1 MSLEAKYN
9 AKESEAKWQQ
19 FWEEKQLFKYD
30 RNSDKE
36 AYSIDTP
43 PPTVSGKLHIGHVF
57 SYTQTEI
64 IARYQRMLGKN
75 VMYPFGFDDNGLPT
89 EILTEREKGVKGS
102 QLPRQE
108 FISMCE
114 EVSAK
119 YRVQFKELW
128 QSLGFSCDWDSAYS
142 TISESSQRIS
152 QRSFLDLLNKDHVEF
167 KEMPTLWCCKCQTSF
182 AQAEIDAVKKGT
194 IFNYLNFKSE
204 GGEDIPIAT
213 TRPELLPGCVAM
225 FIHPENEKFKHLI
238 GQNAIV
244 PIFGHSVKIIAD
256 EKADPEKGTGVVMS
270 CTYGDV
276 TDIDWWRE
284 HKLDTRICFTMD
296 GKMNEKAGEFEGLT
310 IEEAR
315 KAIIEK
321 LKEDGYIFK
330 QEDLAAENRDVNT
343 HERCGTPVEYMPTK
357 QWFIKV
363 VDKIDELI
371 KQGEKVNWYPEY
383 MGKRYRDWVENLGW
397 DWAISR
403 QRFFGVPIPVW
414 YAPDGT
420 VVPASPEQLPVNPQT
435 DKPLDCKGYNPEDL
449 IPEKDVLDTW
459 ATSSISPQL
468 NAHWGEENEDPNLRP
483 MTMRPQAHDIIR
495 TWAFYTIVKAYYHFN
510 DVPWK
515 DAVISGHVIKK
526 DVQVEKDS
534 SGRKSKISKSKDG
547 DKFSPI
553 KIIEN
558 FGADPIRY
566 WACSG
571 TLGTDIAFDEE
582 EISSVSKLLTK
593 VWNSTRFADS
603 FLEGFTPD
611 KTPKLEA
618 IDKWALGRFNK
629 VIDAY
634 HKGFGKYEFFSA
646 RNELEKFFWATFCDN
661 YLELIKDRLWKPEI
675 AGEESNYA
683 AKWTLYHLLLGQLKF
698 FAPYVPHITEE
709 IYQAMFKGKESDE
722 SIHVASFP
730 EKLPEA
736 DCPDSDKAGNIL
748 IDLVTLMRTYKSKNN
763 FSVKLA
769 VDTLTIKCS
778 DDVQSAVKLVE
789 ADLKAITKTAN
800 IAFAESLENPFEDKT
815 DSLEIDVKMDEAA
828 VFRTELVNDIKPI
841 ITQLKNGLGLKS
853 KTPIQK
859 VIIQA
864 SDELVE
870 LLSAEPGQLTA
881 AGRAQ
886 EVEFNTDGLE
896 YTATAREGLAVAIVQ

>member
-19 FWEEKQLFKYD
+19 FWEENQLFKYD
-30 RNSDKE
+30 RNSEKE

-102 QLPRQE
+102 QLPREE
-108 FISMCE
+108 FVSMCE
-114 EVSAK
+114 EVSKK
-119 YRVQFKELW
+119 YRIQFKELW

-167 KEMPTLWCCKCQTSF
+167 KQMPTLWCCKCQTSF

-225 FIHPENEKFKHLI
+225 FIHPENEKYKHLI

-284 HKLDTRICFTMD
+284 HKLDTRICFTVE
-296 GKMNEKAGEFEGLT
+296 GKMNDKAGEFEGLT
-310 IEEAR
+310 IDEAR
-315 KAIIEK
+315 AAIIEK
-321 LKEDGYIFK
+321 LKADGYIFK

-420 VVPASPEQLPVNPQT
+420 VVPASLEQLPVNPQT

-468 NAHWGEENEDPNLRP
+468 NSHWGEENEDPNLRP

-547 DKFSPI
+547 DKFSPL

-593 VWNSTRFADS
+593 LWNSTRFADS

-611 KTPKLEA
+611 KTPNLEA

-634 HKGFGKYEFFSA
+634 HKGFSKYEFFSA

-661 YLELIKDRLWKPEI
+661 YLELIKERLWKPEL

-683 AKWTLYHLLLGQLKF
+683 AKWTLYHLLLGQLKL

-709 IYQAMFKGKESDE
+709 IYQAMYKGNESDV

-730 EKLPEA
+730 NKIAEA
-736 DCPDSDKAGNIL
+736 DCPNSDKAGNIL
-748 IDLVTLMRTYKSKNN
+748 IDLVTLMRTYKSKHNY
-763 FSVKLA
+763 SVKLA

-778 DDVQSAVKLVE
+778 EEIQYAVKLVE
-789 ADLKAITKTAN
+789 ADLKAITKTTN
-800 IAFAESLENPFEDKT
+800 IAFADSLENPFEDKT
-815 DSLEIDVKMDEAA
+815 DLLEIDVKMDEGA
-828 VFRTELVNDIKPI
+828 VFRTELVNDIKPV

-853 KTPIQK
+853 KTPISK

-864 SDELVE
+864 SDELVK
-870 LLSAEPGQLTA
+870 LLEVEPGQLTA
-881 AGRAQ
+881 AGRA
-886 EVEFNTDGLE
+886 ENVEFNTDGIE
-896 YTATAREGLAVAIVQ
+896 YTATSREGLAVAIVQ

>member
-9 AKESEAKWQQ
+9 AKESEQKWQQ

-30 RNSDKE
+30 RSSDKE

-102 QLPRQE
+102 QLPREE
-108 FISMCE
+108 FVSMCE

-152 QRSFLDLLNKDHVEF
+152 QRSFLDLLNKEHVEF
-167 KEMPTLWCCKCQTSF
+167 KEMPTLWCCKCHTSF

-284 HKLDTRICFTMD
+284 HKLDTRICFTVD
-296 GKMNEKAGEFEGLT
+296 GKMNDKAGEFEGLS
-310 IEEAR
+310 IKEAR

-371 KQGEKVNWYPEY
+371 KQGEKVNWHPEY

-420 VVPASPEQLPVNPQT
+420 VVPASIEQLPVNPQT

-547 DKFSPI
+547 DKFSPL

-593 VWNSTRFADS
+593 LWNSTRFADS

-611 KTPKLEA
+611 RAPKLEA

-629 VIDAY
+629 VIEDY
-634 HKGFGKYEFFSA
+634 HKGFGKYEFFTA
-646 RNELEKFFWATFCDN
+646 RNSLEKFFWATFCDN
-661 YLELIKDRLWKPEI
+661 YLELIKDRLWKPEV

-683 AKWTLYHLLLGQLKF
+683 AKWTLYNLLLGQLKF

-709 IYQAMFKGKESDE
+709 IYQAMFKGKENDE
-722 SIHVASFP
+722 SIHVAAFP

-736 DCPDSDKAGNIL
+736 DCADSDKAGNIL

-778 DDVQSAVKLVE
+778 EDIQNAVKLVE

-800 IAFAESLENPFEDKT
+800 VAFADSLENPFEDKT
-815 DSLEIDVKMDEAA
+815 DVLEIDVKMDEAA
-828 VFRTELVNDIKPI
+828 VFRTELVGDIKPI

-864 SDELVE
+864 SEELVE
-870 LLSAEPGQLTA
+870 LLSVEPGQLTA

-886 EVEFNTDGLE
+886 EVAFNTDGVE
-896 YTATAREGLAVAIVQ
+896 YTSTAREGLAVAIVQ